1 MYRGEEMRKRLPP
14 RSRTFGQSLV
24 ELALL
29 LPVIIII
36 LAAVFDLGRVIDAS
50 VVITNAVRTGARF
63 GSLHPTWYDSVRIRV
78 VDFANNSGMNF
89 TGVVLAPENVAVSM
103 ENEAGTSVIV
113 TVDYDLP
120 LYFGPIIGLDTFRI
134 TRSAEMMVMSQE

>member
-1 MYRGEEMRKRLPP
+1 MRLHGC
-14 RSRTFGQSLV
+14 SRTRGQSLV

-36 LAAVFDLGRVIDAS
+36 MAAVFDLARVIDAS

-63 GSLHPTWYDSVRIRV
+63 GANHPTWYDTTCQRV
-78 VDFANNSGMNF
+78 VDFANGSGMSF
-89 TGVVLAPENVAVSM
+89 TGVNLEQDDCAVAM
-103 ENEAGTSVIV
+103 EATAGTPVVV

-120 LYFGPIIGLDTFRI
+120 LYFGPIVGINSVHIR
-134 TRSAEMMVMSQE
+134 RAAEFMVLGGE